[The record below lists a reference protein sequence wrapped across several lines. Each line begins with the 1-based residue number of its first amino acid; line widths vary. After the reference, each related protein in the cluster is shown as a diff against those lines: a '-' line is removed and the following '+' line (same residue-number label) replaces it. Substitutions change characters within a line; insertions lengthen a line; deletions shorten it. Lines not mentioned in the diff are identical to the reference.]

1 MMIRRIRPL
10 LVVTVAL
17 AAVLLSRPA
26 LAGPPLLCFPFDIGS
41 ARSLPMGHGS
51 WQATDAN
58 YDVSQLVPDTLALL
72 APDTPVMVRM
82 ETIRRAT
89 IYASAHPNVAIAL
102 LNEPQARAAA
112 PQPAVAAL
120 AVFDFGYLV
129 ESYKE
134 ASFMFKAPVP
144 GLDRINGYQLVLE
157 AQALQNDAAM
167 QHAAKLI
174 ADGKPTRSTK

>member
-1 MMIRRIRPL
+1 MTRRIRLL

-41 ARSLPMGHGS
+41 ARSLPMGQGNWH
-51 WQATDAN
+51 ATDPK
-58 YDVSQLVPDTLALL
+58 YDVSRLVPDTLALL
-72 APDTPVMVRM
+72 APDAPVMVRM

-89 IYASAHPNVAIAL
+89 IYASAHPKLANVL
-102 LNEPQARAAA
+102 LNELQARAAA

-120 AVFDFGYLV
+120 AVFDVGYLV

-134 ASFMFKAPVP
+134 AKYLFKEPVP
-144 GLDRINGYQLVLE
+144 AIDRIDGYQLVLK
-157 AQALQNDAAM
+157 AHALQNDAAM

-174 ADGKPTRSTK
+174 VDGQPRGTK